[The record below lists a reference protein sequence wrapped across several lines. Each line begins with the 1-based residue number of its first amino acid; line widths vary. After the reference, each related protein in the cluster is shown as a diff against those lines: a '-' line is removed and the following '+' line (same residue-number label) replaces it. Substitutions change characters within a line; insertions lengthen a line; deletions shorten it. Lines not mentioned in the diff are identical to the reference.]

1 MMMSE
6 HKLDKEARIA
16 GFKIWLQRRLRIDK
30 AVSLATFTPSP
41 RKPRLSKRGEQ
52 HPSCYTKRWTLSR
65 MKDRRERVAP

>member
-16 GFKIWLQRRLRIDK
+16 GFKVWLQRRLRIDK
-30 AVSLATFTPSP
+30 AVSLATFTPHP

-52 HPSCYTKRWTLSR
+52 HPSCYTKRWTPSR
-65 MKDRRERVAP
+65 LRDREEVLNG